1 MRGEISA
8 ALRAEGPDGRKADGL
23 FGTVFHIG
31 EIRVLAGNEILL
43 ALPRGVYAQAG
54 SAIDQVVERV
64 LCSVLGKDVRARFV
78 DKARIDDYQPLSPA
92 PGAVQEAGHKSS
104 ALQDTRPQDVHPQDA
119 GTHESNGPSS
129 PADPYEEAK
138 QDPVVQDLVRRG
150 GQVTQVEL
158 SE

>member
-1 MRGEISA
+1 
-8 ALRAEGPDGRKADGL
+8 
-23 FGTVFHIG
+23 VFHIG

-64 LCSVLGKDVRARFV
+64 LCSVLGKEVRARFV
-78 DKARIDDYQPLSPA
+78 DKARIDEYQPLSPA
-92 PGAVQEAGHKSS
+92 PGAVQEAGPKSS
-104 ALQDTRPQDVHPQDA
+104 AQDTRPQDARPQDA
-119 GTHESNGPSS
+119 APHDSNGPSS
-129 PADPYEEAK
+129 PADPYEEVK

>member
-31 EIRVLAGNEILL
+31 EIRVLAGSEVLL

-54 SAIDQVVERV
+54 SEIDQVVERV

-78 DKARIDDYQPLSPA
+78 DKARIDEYQPSTPA
-92 PGAVQEAGHKSS
+92 PGAAQEAVQGSGELED
-104 ALQDTRPQDVHPQDA
+104 ARPQ
-119 GTHESNGPSS
+119 ESNEPSS

-138 QDPVVQDLVRRG
+138 LDPVVQDLVRRG